1 MKYIIVED
9 GNLEKAIIFDPL
21 LNHSDVGRGFHK
33 VISAGF
39 CSINTTAVATRVDV
53 WGESVTLNIKSRK
66 EDAGFISSILLD
78 TDFS

>member
-9 GNLEKAIIFDPL
+9 GQFLKLEKAIVFDQL

-39 CSINTTAVATRVDV
+39 CSINSAILGGVSV
-53 WGESVTLNIKSRK
+53 WGESVTLDMKSRK
-66 EDAGFISSILLD
+66 EDAELIKCVIFGED
-78 TDFS
+78 

>member
-9 GNLEKAIIFDPL
+9 GQFLKLEKAIVFDRL

-39 CSINTTAVATRVDV
+39 CSINSAIRGVSV
-53 WGESVTLNIKSRK
+53 WGESVTLDMKSRK
-66 EDAGFISSILLD
+66 EDAELIKCVLFGED
-78 TDFS
+78 

>member
-9 GNLEKAIIFDPL
+9 GNLEKAIVFDQL

-39 CSINTTAVATRVDV
+39 CSINSILGGVSV
-53 WGESVTLNIKSRK
+53 WGESVTLDMKSRK
-66 EDAGFISSILLD
+66 EDAELIKCVLFGED
-78 TDFS
+78 